1 MDSKRRKIYSVS
13 IPEPLDKLIEDATT
27 GTTII
32 NAAVHF
38 VDFNLRYTYKIIKL
52 VYFITFK
59 FYNLVNQTF

>member
-1 MDSKRRKIYSVS
+1 MDTKRRKIYSVS

-52 VYFITFK
+52 VY
-59 FYNLVNQTF
+59 